1 MRVHDALAPRILR
14 GTTVKIG
21 LGTAFVLAVA
31 FHGILLGVLAVNVSL
46 DRPQRPEDKSG
57 QIIHATVVNM
67 PPAKG
72 SPSGKATA
80 KPEEKKNQTVDTSAQ
95 AAKQAEAERQRQQA
109 ELAKQVAAQ
118 KKAEEARQKAIA
130 LKKAEEAKAKAEAE
144 AKRKA
149 ELKAK
154 AEAEAKAKAE
164 AEAKAKAE
172 AEAKAKAE
180 AEAKRKAEAEAKAK
194 AEAEAKRKAQEEAKR
209 KADAD
214 AKAKAEAEA
223 MLKKELEQ
231 AQAQQRQQQAQ
242 ANAIE
247 DEIFGSANGVDGG
260 QGLGSGDGS
269 DERLTYGNK
278 VRQLIEQ
285 NWRID
290 PSMNGKRVVV
300 TITVDN
306 GGMIVDEVC
315 DGDRAVCSS
324 ALSTIHLIGMMP
336 MPPAGCKDCNKI
348 VITMTPK
355 L

>member
-1 MRVHDALAPRILR
+1 M
-14 GTTVKIG
+14 
-21 LGTAFVLAVA
+21 AVV

-46 DRPQRPEDKSG
+46 TRPQRPEDKTG
-57 QIIHATVVNM
+57 QIMHATVVNM

-72 SPSGKATA
+72 SPSGKAEGS
-80 KPEEKKNQTVDTSAQ
+80 KPAEPNKNQTVDTSEQ
-95 AAKQAEAERQRQQA
+95 AAKQAEAEAKRKADEIAQQV
-109 ELAKQVAAQ
+109 EAQ
-118 KKAEEARQKAIA
+118 KKAEESRQKAIA
-130 LKKAEEAKAKAEAE
+130 MKKAAEEKAK
-144 AKRKA
+144 K
-149 ELKAK
+149 
-154 AEAEAKAKAE
+154 E

-180 AEAKRKAEAEAKAK
+180 AEAKRKAEEEKAKKEAEAKAK
-194 AEAEAKRKAQEEAKR
+194 AEAEAKAKKEAEAKR
-209 KADAD
+209 KAEE
-214 AKAKAEAEA
+214 KAKAEAEA
-223 MLKKELEQ
+223 KRKAEEKAKADAEAMLQKELAEAQ
-231 AQAQQRQQQAQ
+231 EAQRQAQQN

-247 DEIFGSANGVDGG
+247 DEIFGTSTGVEGG

-306 GGMIVDEVC
+306 GGMIVSEQC

-336 MPPAGCKDCNKI
+336 MPPAGCKDCNTI
-348 VITMTPK
+348 VITMTPR